1 MGAIVAT
8 LWILLLN
15 GVVGFQ
21 LLDDGTPVSLGL
33 LVLSALAL
41 FVGTGYIALDTG
53 FSWTGHF
60 DGSQTTPNRNI
71 GLYVLYQLLPLV
83 CLAGFFLLETILV
96 LRVLGEKKPMRASKS
111 SEGFSHWLIKMQST
125 FLAPQYYLLLGKSS
139 NMLSAPTSAKKQMGG
154 LMAHFSRLSSLC
166 YR

>member
-15 GVVGFQ
+15 GVVGYQ

-33 LVLSALAL
+33 ILSSAAAL
-41 FVGTGYIALDTG
+41 FIGTGYIALDTG

-60 DGSQTTPNRNI
+60 HSSLSSPNRNI

-83 CLAGFFLLETILV
+83 CLAGFFLLETLLV
-96 LRVLGEKKPMRASKS
+96 SKVLGERRPV
-111 SEGFSHWLIKMQST
+111 G
-125 FLAPQYYLLLGKSS
+125 
-139 NMLSAPTSAKKQMGG
+139 MLKIP
-154 LMAHFSRLSSLC
+154 
-166 YR
+166 